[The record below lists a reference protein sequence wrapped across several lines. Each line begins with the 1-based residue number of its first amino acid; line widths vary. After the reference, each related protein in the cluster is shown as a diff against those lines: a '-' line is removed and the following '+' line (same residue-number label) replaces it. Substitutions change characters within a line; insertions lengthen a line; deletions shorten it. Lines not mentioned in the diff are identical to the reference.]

1 VICSTEIIN
10 FKSIIEINYIFRF
23 HMFLYD
29 FISTC
34 DSCSGNPQV
43 RWLSW
48 GLSTPINPN
57 HWGLRGAW
65 DIRLSWVDSCGGMY
79 GMYVYMHT
87 MSYHVIDVHTLNF
100 KCTYIYIHR
109 FPFSIALR
117 WRVDRTT
124 QGSGAWSCLD
134 TKNRQEAPS
143 FFSTGSHPW
152 EAIEIWLQLQK
163 WLWYLGYHWI
173 YICI

>member
-1 VICSTEIIN
+1 
-10 FKSIIEINYIFRF
+10 
-23 HMFLYD
+23 MFLYD

-100 KCTYIYIHR
+100 KCTYIYIFIGSR
-109 FPFSIALR
+109 FRSRCVDALTAR
-117 WRVDRTT
+117 PKAPVRGR
-124 QGSGAWSCLD
+124 AWIPRIGRRRQVFFLRGVILEKQLKYGFNC
-134 TKNRQEAPS
+134 KNDYDI
-143 FFSTGSHPW
+143 W
-152 EAIEIWLQLQK
+152 DIIEYI
-163 WLWYLGYHWI
+163 YVYNIII
-173 YICI
+173 YIHTYIYMYIGNIW